1 MKSQQKNN
9 GLPALDVSPHRSRQ
23 LELKDQA
30 GPPGFETW
38 LNGNSRDLP
47 WSGFL
52 PSMPQTRRHVGER
65 LGDFFWRIGGL
76 VTVVKSLQHETK
88 PSNNVG
94 KAIINHPPNHQ
105 KYVV

>member
-1 MKSQQKNN
+1 MKSQQNTN

-65 LGDFFWRIGGL
+65 LGDFFFGALEDWLQLWNHFSMRRNQVIMW
-76 VTVVKSLQHETK
+76 VKR
-88 PSNNVG
+88 
-94 KAIINHPPNHQ
+94 
-105 KYVV
+105 